1 MKTLCELSNLYDR
14 QADLY
19 GKDFRA
25 CHYRFRWSFLQRQQV
40 VLKRFSGLKG
50 KQILD
55 VGCGPGLFS
64 APLAKEN
71 QLVGIDLSL
80 EMLKLARPELVPVR
94 GEGAL
99 LPFKNHSFDVV
110 LAIEVL
116 QHFGEPAPLL
126 REILRVIKPGGQVV
140 VSSLNKASLLHRVLR
155 GVGGYEGLYF
165 HSLDEIYL
173 LLEKEGGVNFE
184 TELLS
189 FPFPWVW
196 SFARGKKG
204 SLPFAASWVLQCK
217 KK

>member
-1 MKTLCELSNLYDR
+1 MEPAVTSKYYDERALTFGKTVESC
-14 QADLY
+14 Q
-19 GKDFRA
+19 
-25 CHYRFRWSFLQRQQV
+25 YRSARSFSQRQQV
-40 VLKRFSGLKG
+40 VLKWFPGLKG

-64 APLAKEN
+64 APLAKDN

-94 GEGAL
+94 GEGAS
-99 LPFKNHSFDVV
+99 LPFRNHSFDVV

-116 QHFGEPAPLL
+116 QHFGEPASLL
-126 REILRVIKPGGQVV
+126 REILRVAKPGGQVV
-140 VSSLNKASLLHRVLR
+140 VSSLNKASLLHRALR
-155 GVGGYEGLYF
+155 GIGGYDGLYF
-165 HSLDEIYL
+165 HSLGEIYPF
-173 LLEKEGGVNFE
+173 LEKEGGENLE

-204 SLPFAASWVLQCK
+204 SLPFAASWVLRCK